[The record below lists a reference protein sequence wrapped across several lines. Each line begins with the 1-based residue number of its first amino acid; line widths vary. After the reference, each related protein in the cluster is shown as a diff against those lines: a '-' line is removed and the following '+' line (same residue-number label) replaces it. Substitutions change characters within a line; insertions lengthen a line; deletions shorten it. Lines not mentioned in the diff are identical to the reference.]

1 MIRSALG
8 AVATALCLCA
18 ASSAAAPNRYELGV
32 IRLSSARL
40 GFVTLANLTSSGHR
54 ARLLE
59 TTDFGAHFAGIGPKV
74 GADTAVDDVRFIDSQ
89 HGWVVVWSVD
99 TVRAKVYRTRDG
111 GRTWRSTP
119 VASHGAHAGASDTLQ
134 FLDARRGWLVVLEP
148 TAPAASLFAT
158 RDGGASWRP
167 VASLPAIAPVLFQS
181 ARVAWQGGGQWAGPL
196 TRSVDGGRTWRRI
209 ALPGRHGA
217 GAPWFG
223 EPALV
228 GRDVFEPVTYVLH
241 EHASVIVYRS
251 ADGGRTWHASPPLAV
266 AGVPPAFCGPDPFTV
281 SFASA
286 AVWWVAARGA
296 VYRSLDGGRHWARR
310 TVSRST
316 GCRSPEIQAVSRD
329 AAWLEVSTRRGG
341 TLLSTRDGG
350 IDWRV
355 VRPA

>member
-1 MIRSALG
+1 MKTAALG

-18 ASSAAAPNRYELGV
+18 AASAASPQRYEISLA
-32 IRLSSARL
+32 RLSSTHL
-40 GFVTLANLTSSGHR
+40 GFLAVANLLSSGHP

-59 TTDFGAHFAGIGPKV
+59 TTDFGAHFVDVGPKV
-74 GADTAVDDVRFIDSQ
+74 GVDTAVDDVRFIDPQ
-89 HGWVVVWSVD
+89 HGWVVVWSVN
-99 TVRAKVYRTRDG
+99 TVRARLYRTGDG

-148 TAPAASLFAT
+148 TAPSASLFAT
-158 RDGGASWRP
+158 RNGGVSWQP
-167 VASLPAIAPVLFQS
+167 VSSLPKIAPVLFQS

-196 TRSVDGGRTWRRI
+196 SRSIDGGRTWRPVV
-209 ALPGRHGA
+209 LPRRHGA

-223 EPALV
+223 EPASL

-241 EHASVIVYRS
+241 KHASVIVYRS
-251 ADGGRTWHASPPLAV
+251 ADGGRTWHASRPLAV
-266 AGVPPAFCGPDPFTV
+266 QGVPPAMCGPDPLRV
-281 SFASA
+281 SFVSA
-286 AVWWVAARGA
+286 AVWWVAARGG

-310 TVSRST
+310 AVPRTT
-316 GCRSPEIQAVSRD
+316 GCRSPGIQAVSRD
-329 AAWLEVSTRRGG
+329 AAWLEISTPRGT

-350 IDWRV
+350 VDWRV